1 MKDTPDKK
9 LLKEY
14 ECSLITWNKGRHGK
28 YKILKKINYMR
39 KKLYEH
45 LIYTNVFGIRDKI
58 KQFKKQ
64 RKRKNE
70 KI

>member
-1 MKDTPDKK
+1 
-9 LLKEY
+9 
-14 ECSLITWNKGRHGK
+14 
-28 YKILKKINYMR
+28 MR
-39 KKLYEH
+39 RKLYEH
-45 LIYTNVFGIRDKI
+45 LIYTNVFSIRDKI

>member
-1 MKDTPDKK
+1 
-9 LLKEY
+9 
-14 ECSLITWNKGRHGK
+14 
-28 YKILKKINYMR
+28 MR

-45 LIYTNVFGIRDKI
+45 FMYTDVFGIRTKI